1 MGALFNMATNNSGIA
16 FEHFDRSVRPQDD
29 LYRHVNGT
37 WLRDF
42 ELPADKAVHGVFH
55 ELRDLSEKQV
65 REIIEGDTGKIG
77 ALYKSFM
84 AADAIEAL
92 GISPI
97 AGYLAQVDGITNLA
111 EFIEVMAKLEAA
123 GLGGIFG
130 SGVVPD
136 AKDSATNIMHMVQ
149 GAISLPDEEYYREA
163 EHAEIRSA
171 FAEHVTAMFKLVGID
186 VEGQRILD
194 LETKIAAH
202 HWDSVKDRDATLTYN
217 KFSRSELETLMPGF
231 DWALYLSA
239 GEVPAK
245 AFESVIVMEPSFF
258 TGIAGLLQTEKLEDW
273 KLWLKWEII
282 SGTAPYLTEAIVNQ
296 NFKFYGTTLSG
307 TPQLRERWKRGVA
320 VTEGALGEEIGKEYV
335 ARHFPPAAKAAM
347 DEIIKYLIEAY
358 RISIT
363 NLDWMSPA
371 TKAKALEK
379 LGKFTPKVGY
389 PDKWRDYSALE
400 ISADDL
406 MGNMLRVAKF
416 ERDYELAKIGVP
428 VDKTEWHMTPQTV
441 NAYYSPRGNEV
452 VFPAA
457 ILQSPYFDL
466 AADAAT
472 NYAGIGATIGHEIGH
487 GFDDQCSKL
496 DGDGNLND
504 WWVDSDRVEFEKR
517 ANVLIEQ
524 FNALH
529 PVDAPEMSVN
539 GALTVGENIGD
550 LGGLAIAYNA
560 YKLSLKG
567 QEAPII
573 DDLTGDQ
580 RFFIAHAMGWREKMR
595 AETRRMRITVDPHS
609 PDEFR
614 CNQIISNLDTFYEAF
629 EVKEGDAMWLDRESR
644 VSIW

>member
-1 MGALFNMATNNSGIA
+1 MAINNSGIA

-37 WLRDF
+37 WLSTF

-65 REIIEGDTGKIG
+65 REIIEGDNGKIG

-97 AGYLAQVDGITNLA
+97 AGYLAQVDGISNLA
-111 EFIEVMAKLEAA
+111 EFTEVMAKLEAA

-136 AKDSATNIMHMVQ
+136 AKDSMTNIMHMVQ

-171 FAEHVTAMFKLVGID
+171 FAEHVTAMFKLIGID
-186 VEGQRILD
+186 ASGQRILD
-194 LETKIAAH
+194 LETKIASH
-202 HWDSVKDRDATLTYN
+202 HWDAVKDRDATLTYN
-217 KFSRSELETLMPGF
+217 KFSRAELETLMPGF
-231 DWALYLSA
+231 DWVLYLSA
-239 GEVPAK
+239 GEVDDK

-258 TGIAGLLQTEKLEDW
+258 TGLAKLLQSEPLEDW
-273 KLWLKWEII
+273 KLWLKWEIV

-347 DEIIKYLIEAY
+347 DEMIKYLVKAY

-363 NLDWMSPA
+363 NLDWMSPT

-400 ISADDL
+400 ITSDDL

-416 ERDYELAKIGVP
+416 DRDYELAKIGVP
-428 VDKTEWHMTPQTV
+428 VDRTEWHMTPQTV

-452 VFPAA
+452 VFPAG

-466 AADAAT
+466 SADAAV
-472 NYAGIGATIGHEIGH
+472 NYAGIGATIGHELGH
-487 GFDDQCSKL
+487 GFDDQGSKY

-504 WWVDSDRVEFEKR
+504 WWLDSDLAEFEKR
-517 ANVLIEQ
+517 TKVLITQ
-524 FNALH
+524 FDALH
-529 PVDAPEMSVN
+529 PIDAPEMSVN

-550 LGGLAIAYNA
+550 LGGLAIAYQA
-560 YKLSLKG
+560 YKLSLQG
-567 QEAPII
+567 QKAPII
-573 DDLTGDQ
+573 DGLTGDQ
-580 RFFIAHAMGWREKMR
+580 RYFIAHAMGWREKMR
-595 AETRRMRITVDPHS
+595 PETRRVRITVDPHS
-609 PDEFR
+609 PEEFR

-629 EVKEGDAMWLDRESR
+629 DVKKGDAMWLDSESR

>member
-1 MGALFNMATNNSGIA
+1 MATDKSGIA

-37 WLRDF
+37 WLKDF

-65 REIIEGDTGKIG
+65 LAIIEADKGKIG
-77 ALYKSFM
+77 NLYKSFM

-97 AGYLAQVDGITNLA
+97 TGYLAQVDGITNLS

-130 SGVVPD
+130 SGVVAD
-136 AKDSATNIMHMVQ
+136 AKDSTTNIMHMVQ

-171 FAEHVTAMFKLVGID
+171 FAEHVTAMFKLIGID
-186 VEGQRILD
+186 ADGQRILD

-202 HWDSVKDRDATLTYN
+202 HWDAVKDRDATLTYN
-217 KFSRSELETLMPGF
+217 KFSRAELETLMPGF
-231 DWALYLSA
+231 DWALYLAA

-245 AFESVIVMEPSFF
+245 AFETVIVMEPSFF
-258 TGIAGLLQTEKLEDW
+258 TGLAGLLQSEPLEDW
-273 KLWLKWEII
+273 KLWLKWEVV
-282 SGTAPYLTEAIVNQ
+282 SGAAPYLTQAIVNQ

-347 DEIIKYLIEAY
+347 AEIINYLTEAY
-358 RISIT
+358 RISIN
-363 NLDWMSPA
+363 NLDWMSA
-371 TKAKALEK
+371 ETKVKAIEKLEK
-379 LGKFTPKVGY
+379 FTAKVGY

-400 ISADDL
+400 IGPADL
-406 MGNMLRVAKF
+406 MGNILRVAKF
-416 ERDYELAKIGVP
+416 ERDFELAKIGVP
-428 VDKTEWHMTPQTV
+428 VDRTEWHMPPQTV
-441 NAYYSPRGNEV
+441 NAYYSPRSNEV
-452 VFPAA
+452 VFPAGF
-457 ILQSPYFDL
+457 LQWPYFDL
-466 AADAAT
+466 NADAAV
-472 NYAGIGATIGHEIGH
+472 NYAGIGATIGHELGH
-487 GFDDQCSKL
+487 GFDDQGSKY

-504 WWVDSDRVEFEKR
+504 WWLDSDRIEFEKR
-517 ANVLIEQ
+517 TKQLIDQ
-524 FNALH
+524 FDALH
-529 PVDAPEMSVN
+529 PSDTPEMTVN

-550 LGGLAIAYNA
+550 LGGLAIAYQA

-567 QEAPII
+567 EAAPII

-595 AETRRMRITVDPHS
+595 PETRRVRITVDPHS
-609 PDEFR
+609 PEEFR
-614 CNQIISNLDTFYEAF
+614 CNQIISNLDVFYEAF
-629 EVKEGDAMWLDRESR
+629 EVKKGDAMWLDRESR

>member
-1 MGALFNMATNNSGIA
+1 MASLNSGIA
-16 FEHFDRSVRPQDD
+16 FEHFDRQVRPQDD

-42 ELPADKAVHGVFH
+42 ELPGDKAVHGVFH

-65 REIIEGDTGKIG
+65 RAIIESNDGKIG

-84 AADAIEAL
+84 NADAIEAL

-97 AGYLAQVDGITNLA
+97 VGYLAQVDSVTNLT
-111 EFIEVMAKLEAA
+111 EFISVMADLEAA
-123 GLGGIFG
+123 GLGGIFA
-130 SGVVPD
+130 SGVLPD
-136 AKDSATNIMHMVQ
+136 AKDSNTNLMHMAQ

-171 FAEHVTAMFKLVGID
+171 FVDHVTAMFKLVGID
-186 VEGQRILD
+186 ASGQRILD
-194 LETKIAAH
+194 LETKIASH
-202 HWDSVKDRDATLTYN
+202 HWDSVKDRDAILTYN
-217 KFSRSELETLMPGF
+217 KYSRAELETLMPGF

-239 GEVPAK
+239 GDVPANI
-245 AFESVIVMEPSFF
+245 FETVIVMEPSFF
-258 TGIAGLLQTEKLEDW
+258 TGLAGLLQSEPLEDW

-282 SGTAPYLTEAIVNQ
+282 TGTAPYLNEAIVNQ

-347 DEIIKYLIEAY
+347 DELIKYLIEAY

-363 NLDWMSPA
+363 NLDWMSSA
-371 TKAKALEK
+371 TKVKALEK
-379 LGKFTPKVGY
+379 LAKFTPKVGY

-400 ISADDL
+400 ITADDL
-406 MGNMLRVAKF
+406 MGNILKVAKF
-416 ERDYELAKIGVP
+416 DRDFELAKIGKP
-428 VDKTEWHMTPQTV
+428 VDRTEWHMTPQTV
-441 NAYYSPRGNEV
+441 NAYYSPRANEV
-452 VFPAA
+452 VFPAG

-466 AADAAT
+466 AADAAL
-472 NYAGIGATIGHEIGH
+472 NYAGIGATIGHELGH
-487 GFDDQCSKL
+487 GFDDQGSKF

-504 WWVDSDRVEFEKR
+504 WWLDSDRTEFEKR
-517 ANVLIEQ
+517 AKLLIAQ
-524 FNALH
+524 FDALH
-529 PVDAPEMSVN
+529 PIDAPEMSVN

-550 LGGLAIAYNA
+550 LGGLAIAYQA
-560 YKLSLKG
+560 YKLSLQG
-567 QEAPII
+567 QDAPVI
-573 DDLTGDQ
+573 DGLTGEQ
-580 RFFIAHAMGWREKMR
+580 RFFIGHAMGWREKMR
-595 AETRRMRITVDPHS
+595 AETRRVRITVDPHS

>member
-1 MGALFNMATNNSGIA
+1 MATLNSGIA
-16 FEHFDRSVRPQDD
+16 FEHFDLSVRPQDD

-65 REIIEGDTGKIG
+65 RNIIEGDTGKIG

-84 AADAIEAL
+84 AADAIESL

-97 AGYLAQVDGITNLA
+97 SSYIAQVDGITNLA
-111 EFIEVMAKLEAA
+111 ECIEVMAKLEAA

-171 FAEHVTAMFKLVGID
+171 FAEHVTAMFKLIGIVAD
-186 VEGQRILD
+186 GQRILD

-217 KFSRSELETLMPGF
+217 KFSRAGLETLMPGF

-282 SGTAPYLTEAIVNQ
+282 SGAAPYLTEAIVNQ

-347 DEIIKYLIEAY
+347 DELIKYLIEAY

-371 TKAKALEK
+371 TKTKALEK

-400 ISADDL
+400 ITSNDL

-487 GFDDQCSKL
+487 GFDDQGSKF

-560 YKLSLKG
+560 YKLSLAG

-629 EVKEGDAMWLDRESR
+629 DVKKGDAMWLDSESR

>member
-1 MGALFNMATNNSGIA
+1 MATNNSGIA

-29 LYRHVNGT
+29 LYRHVNGA
-37 WLRDF
+37 WLNNF

-65 REIIEGDTGKIG
+65 LAIIEADSGKIG

-97 AGYLAQVDGITNLA
+97 AGYLAQVDGINNLA
-111 EFIEVMAKLEAA
+111 EFTEVMAKLEAA

-130 SGVVPD
+130 SGVVAD
-136 AKDSATNIMHMVQ
+136 AKDSTTNIMHMVQ

-171 FAEHVTAMFKLVGID
+171 FAEHVTAMFKLIGID
-186 VEGQRILD
+186 ADGQRILD
-194 LETKIAAH
+194 LETKIASH

-217 KFSRSELETLMPGF
+217 KFSRAELETLMPGF
-231 DWALYLSA
+231 DWALYLRA
-239 GEVPAK
+239 GEVPEI
-245 AFESVIVMEPSFF
+245 AFKSVIVMEPSFF
-258 TGIAGLLQTEKLEDW
+258 TGLAGLLQSEPLEDW
-273 KLWLKWEII
+273 KLWLKWEIV
-282 SGTAPYLTEAIVNQ
+282 SGAAPYLTAAIVNQ

-347 DEIIKYLIEAY
+347 AEIIDYLTEAY

-363 NLDWMSPA
+363 NLDWMSA
-371 TKAKALEK
+371 ETKVKAIEK
-379 LGKFTPKVGY
+379 LDKFTAKVGY

-400 ISADDL
+400 ISPDDL

-416 ERDYELAKIGVP
+416 ERDFELAKIGVP
-428 VDKTEWHMTPQTV
+428 VDRTEWHMPPQTV
-441 NAYYSPRGNEV
+441 NAYYSPRSNEV
-452 VFPAA
+452 VFPAGF
-457 ILQSPYFDL
+457 LQWPYFDL
-466 AADAAT
+466 NADAAV
-472 NYAGIGATIGHEIGH
+472 NYAGIGATIGHELGH
-487 GFDDQCSKL
+487 GFDDQGSKY

-504 WWVDSDRVEFEKR
+504 WWLDSDRVEFEKR
-517 ANVLIEQ
+517 TKQLIQQ
-524 FNALH
+524 FDALH
-529 PVDAPEMSVN
+529 PSDTPEMSVN
-539 GALTVGENIGD
+539 GAQTVGENIGD
-550 LGGLAIAYNA
+550 LGGLAIGYLA

-567 QEAPII
+567 EEAPII

-595 AETRRMRITVDPHS
+595 PETRRVRITVDPHS
-609 PDEFR
+609 PEEFR

-629 EVKEGDAMWLDRESR
+629 DVKKGDAMWLDRESR

>member
-1 MGALFNMATNNSGIA
+1 MATLNSGIA

-84 AADAIEAL
+84 AADAIESL

-97 AGYLAQVDGITNLA
+97 SSYLAQVDGITSLA

-136 AKDSATNIMHMVQ
+136 AKDSMSNIMHMVQ

-171 FAEHVTAMFKLVGID
+171 FAEHVTAMFKLIGID
-186 VEGQRILD
+186 ASGQRILD

-217 KFSRSELETLMPGF
+217 KFSRAELETLMPGF

-307 TPQLRERWKRGVA
+307 TPQQRERWKRGVA

-347 DEIIKYLIEAY
+347 DELIKYLIEAY

-371 TKAKALEK
+371 TKTKALEK

-400 ISADDL
+400 ITSDDL

-487 GFDDQCSKL
+487 GFDDQGSKF

-560 YKLSLKG
+560 YKLSLAG

-573 DDLTGDQ
+573 DGLTGDQ
-580 RFFIAHAMGWREKMR
+580 RFFISHAMGWREKMR

-629 EVKEGDAMWLDRESR
+629 DVKKGDAMWLDRESR

>member
-1 MGALFNMATNNSGIA
+1 MATLNSGIA

-65 REIIEGDTGKIG
+65 REIIEGDNGKIG

-84 AADAIEAL
+84 AADAIESL

-97 AGYLAQVDGITNLA
+97 SSYLAQVDGITSLA

-136 AKDSATNIMHMVQ
+136 AKDSMSNIMHMVQ

-171 FAEHVTAMFKLVGID
+171 FAEHVTAMFKLIGID
-186 VEGQRILD
+186 ADGQRILD

-217 KFSRSELETLMPGF
+217 KFSRAELETLMPGF
-231 DWALYLSA
+231 DWALYLKA
-239 GEVPAK
+239 GDVPEK

-282 SGTAPYLTEAIVNQ
+282 SGTAPYLTAAIVNQ

-347 DEIIKYLIEAY
+347 DELIKYLIEAY

-371 TKAKALEK
+371 TKTKALEK

-400 ISADDL
+400 ITSDDL

-487 GFDDQCSKL
+487 GFDDQGSKF

-560 YKLSLKG
+560 YKLSLAG

-573 DDLTGDQ
+573 DGLTGDQ
-580 RFFIAHAMGWREKMR
+580 RFFISHAMGWREKMR

-614 CNQIISNLDTFYEAF
+614 CNQIISNIDTFYEAF
-629 EVKEGDAMWLDRESR
+629 DVKKGDAMWLDRESR

>member
-1 MGALFNMATNNSGIA
+1 MATNNSGIA

-55 ELRDLSEKQV
+55 ELRDLAEKQV
-65 REIIEGDTGKIG
+65 LAIIEADNGKIG
-77 ALYKSFM
+77 NLYKSFM

-92 GISPI
+92 GITPI
-97 AGYLAQVDGITNLA
+97 AGYLAQVDGITNLS

-130 SGVVPD
+130 SGVVAD
-136 AKDSATNIMHMVQ
+136 AKDSTTNIMHVVQ

-171 FAEHVTAMFKLVGID
+171 FAEHVTAMFKLIGID
-186 VEGQRILD
+186 ANGQRILD
-194 LETKIAAH
+194 LETKIASH
-202 HWDSVKDRDATLTYN
+202 HWDAVKDRDATLTYN
-217 KFSRSELETLMPGF
+217 KFSRAELETLMPGF
-231 DWALYLSA
+231 DWALYLRA
-239 GEVPAK
+239 GEIPAK
-245 AFESVIVMEPSFF
+245 AFETVIVMEPSFF
-258 TGIAGLLQTEKLEDW
+258 TGLASLLQSEPLEDW
-273 KLWLKWEII
+273 KLWLKWEVV
-282 SGTAPYLTEAIVNQ
+282 SGAAPYLTQAIVNQ

-347 DEIIKYLIEAY
+347 AEIINYLTEAY

-363 NLDWMSPA
+363 NLDWMSA
-371 TKAKALEK
+371 ETKVKAIEK
-379 LGKFTPKVGY
+379 LDKFTAKVGY

-400 ISADDL
+400 ISPDDL

-416 ERDYELAKIGVP
+416 ERDFELAKIGVP
-428 VDKTEWHMTPQTV
+428 VDRTEWHMPPQTV
-441 NAYYSPRGNEV
+441 NAYYSPRSNEV
-452 VFPAA
+452 VFPAGF
-457 ILQSPYFDL
+457 LQWPYFDL
-466 AADAAT
+466 NADAAV
-472 NYAGIGATIGHEIGH
+472 NYAGIGATIGHELGH
-487 GFDDQCSKL
+487 GFDDQGSKY

-504 WWVDSDRVEFEKR
+504 WWLDSDRAEFEKR
-517 ANVLIEQ
+517 TKQLIDQ
-524 FNALH
+524 FDALH
-529 PVDAPEMSVN
+529 PSDTPEMTVN

-550 LGGLAIAYNA
+550 LGGLAIAYQA

-567 QEAPII
+567 EEAPII
-573 DDLTGDQ
+573 DGLTGDQ
-580 RFFIAHAMGWREKMR
+580 RFFISHAMGWREKMR
-595 AETRRMRITVDPHS
+595 PETRRVRITVDPHS
-609 PDEFR
+609 PEEFR
-614 CNQIISNLDTFYEAF
+614 CNQIISNLDVFYEAF
-629 EVKEGDAMWLDRESR
+629 EVKKGDAMWLDRESR

>member
-1 MGALFNMATNNSGIA
+1 MATNNSGIA

-29 LYRHVNGT
+29 LYRHVNGA
-37 WLRDF
+37 WLNNF

-65 REIIEGDTGKIG
+65 LAIIEADSGKIG

-97 AGYLAQVDGITNLA
+97 AGYLAQVDGINNLA
-111 EFIEVMAKLEAA
+111 EFTEVMAKLEAA

-130 SGVVPD
+130 SGVVAD
-136 AKDSATNIMHMVQ
+136 AKDSTTNIMHMVQ

-171 FAEHVTAMFKLVGID
+171 FAEHVTAMFKLIGID
-186 VEGQRILD
+186 ADGQRILD
-194 LETKIAAH
+194 LETKIASH

-217 KFSRSELETLMPGF
+217 KFSRAELETLMPGF
-231 DWALYLSA
+231 DWALYLRA
-239 GEVPAK
+239 GEVPEI
-245 AFESVIVMEPSFF
+245 AFKSVIVMEPSFF
-258 TGIAGLLQTEKLEDW
+258 TGLAGLLQSEPLEDW
-273 KLWLKWEII
+273 KLWLKWEIV
-282 SGTAPYLTEAIVNQ
+282 SGAAPYLTAAIVNQ

-347 DEIIKYLIEAY
+347 AEIIDYLTEAY

-363 NLDWMSPA
+363 NLDWMSA
-371 TKAKALEK
+371 ETKVKAIEK
-379 LGKFTPKVGY
+379 LDKFTAKVGY

-400 ISADDL
+400 ISPDDL

-416 ERDYELAKIGVP
+416 ERDFELAKIGVP
-428 VDKTEWHMTPQTV
+428 VDRTEWHMPPQTV
-441 NAYYSPRGNEV
+441 NAYYSPRSNEV
-452 VFPAA
+452 VFPAGF
-457 ILQSPYFDL
+457 LQWPYFDL
-466 AADAAT
+466 NADAAV
-472 NYAGIGATIGHEIGH
+472 NYAGIGATIGHELGH
-487 GFDDQCSKL
+487 GFDDQGSKY

-504 WWVDSDRVEFEKR
+504 WWLDSDRIEFEKR
-517 ANVLIEQ
+517 TKQLIDQ
-524 FNALH
+524 FDALH
-529 PVDAPEMSVN
+529 PSDTPEMSVN

-550 LGGLAIAYNA
+550 LGGLAIGYLA

-567 QEAPII
+567 EEAPII
-573 DDLTGDQ
+573 DGLTGDQ

-595 AETRRMRITVDPHS
+595 PETRRVRITVDPHS
-609 PDEFR
+609 PEEFR

-629 EVKEGDAMWLDRESR
+629 DVKKGDAMWLDRESR

>member
-1 MGALFNMATNNSGIA
+1 MATLNSGIA

-65 REIIEGDTGKIG
+65 REIIEGDNGKIG

-84 AADAIEAL
+84 AADAIESL

-97 AGYLAQVDGITNLA
+97 SSYLAQVDGITNLA

-130 SGVVPD
+130 SDVVPD

-171 FAEHVTAMFKLVGID
+171 FAEHVTAMFKLIGID
-186 VEGQRILD
+186 ASGQRILD

-202 HWDSVKDRDATLTYN
+202 HWDAVKDRDATLTYN
-217 KFSRSELETLMPGF
+217 KFSRVELEKLMPGF
-231 DWALYLSA
+231 DWALYLKA
-239 GEVPAK
+239 GEVQDK
-245 AFESVIVMEPSFF
+245 AFETVIVMEPSFF

-282 SGTAPYLTEAIVNQ
+282 SGSAPYLTAAIVNQ

-347 DEIIKYLIEAY
+347 DELIKYLIEAY

-371 TKAKALEK
+371 TKTKALEK

-400 ISADDL
+400 ITSDDL

-487 GFDDQCSKL
+487 GFDDQGSKF

-560 YKLSLKG
+560 YKLSLAG

-573 DDLTGDQ
+573 DGLTGDQ
-580 RFFIAHAMGWREKMR
+580 RFFISHAMGWREKMR

-614 CNQIISNLDTFYEAF
+614 CNQIISNIDTFYEAF
-629 EVKEGDAMWLDRESR
+629 DVKKGDAMWLDRESR

>member
-1 MGALFNMATNNSGIA
+1 MATNNSGIA

-65 REIIEGDTGKIG
+65 LAIIEADNGKIG
-77 ALYKSFM
+77 NLYKSFM

-92 GISPI
+92 GIAPI
-97 AGYLAQVDGITNLA
+97 AGYLTQVDGITNLS

-123 GLGGIFG
+123 GLGGMFG
-130 SGVVPD
+130 SGVVAD
-136 AKDSATNIMHMVQ
+136 AKDSTTNIMHMVQ

-171 FAEHVTAMFKLVGID
+171 FAEHVTAMFKLIGIAAN
-186 VEGQRILD
+186 GQRILD
-194 LETKIAAH
+194 LETKIASH
-202 HWDSVKDRDATLTYN
+202 HWDAVKDRDATLTYN
-217 KFSRSELETLMPGF
+217 KFSRTELETLMPGF
-231 DWALYLSA
+231 DWALYLRA

-245 AFESVIVMEPSFF
+245 AFETVIVMEPSFF
-258 TGIAGLLQTEKLEDW
+258 TGLAGLLQSEPLEDW
-273 KLWLKWEII
+273 KLWLKWEVV
-282 SGTAPYLTEAIVNQ
+282 SGAAPYLTQTIVNQ

-347 DEIIKYLIEAY
+347 AEIINYLTEAY

-363 NLDWMSPA
+363 NLDWMTA
-371 TKAKALEK
+371 ETKVKAIEK
-379 LGKFTPKVGY
+379 LDKFTAKVGY

-400 ISADDL
+400 ISPDDL

-428 VDKTEWHMTPQTV
+428 VDRTEWHMPPQTV
-441 NAYYSPRGNEV
+441 NAYYSPRSNEV
-452 VFPAA
+452 VFPAGF
-457 ILQSPYFDL
+457 LQWPYFDL
-466 AADAAT
+466 NADAAV
-472 NYAGIGATIGHEIGH
+472 NYAGIGATIGHELGH
-487 GFDDQCSKL
+487 GFDDQGSKF

-504 WWVDSDRVEFEKR
+504 WWLDSDRAEFEKR
-517 ANVLIEQ
+517 TKQLIDQ
-524 FNALH
+524 FDALH
-529 PVDAPEMSVN
+529 PSDTPEMTVN

-550 LGGLAIAYNA
+550 LGGLAIAYQA
-560 YKLSLKG
+560 YKLSLQGK
-567 QEAPII
+567 EAPII
-573 DDLTGDQ
+573 DGLTGDQ

-595 AETRRMRITVDPHS
+595 PETRRVRITVDPHS
-609 PDEFR
+609 PEEFR
-614 CNQIISNLDTFYEAF
+614 CNQIISNLDLFYEAF
-629 EVKEGDAMWLDRESR
+629 EVKKGDAMWLDRESR

>member
-1 MGALFNMATNNSGIA
+1 MATLNSGIA

-65 REIIEGDTGKIG
+65 REIIEGDNGKIG

-84 AADAIEAL
+84 AADAIESL

-97 AGYLAQVDGITNLA
+97 SSYLAQVDGITNLA

-171 FAEHVTAMFKLVGID
+171 FAEHVTAMFKLIGID
-186 VEGQRILD
+186 ASGQRILD

-217 KFSRSELETLMPGF
+217 KFSRAELETLMPGF

-347 DEIIKYLIEAY
+347 DELIKYLIEAY

-371 TKAKALEK
+371 TKTKALEK

-400 ISADDL
+400 ITSDDL

-487 GFDDQCSKL
+487 GFDDQGSKF

-550 LGGLAIAYNA
+550 LGGLAIAYIA
-560 YKLSLKG
+560 YKLSLAG

-573 DDLTGDQ
+573 DGLTGDQ
-580 RFFIAHAMGWREKMR
+580 RFFISHAMGWREKMR

-629 EVKEGDAMWLDRESR
+629 DVKKGDAMWLDRESR

>member
-1 MGALFNMATNNSGIA
+1 MATNNSGIA

-37 WLRDF
+37 WLSTF

-65 REIIEGDTGKIG
+65 REIIEGDNGKIG
-77 ALYKSFM
+77 DLYKSFM

-97 AGYLAQVDGITNLA
+97 TGYLAQVDGITNLA

-136 AKDSATNIMHMVQ
+136 AKDSMTNIMHMVQ

-163 EHAEIRSA
+163 EHGEIRTA
-171 FAEHVTAMFKLVGID
+171 FAEHVTAMFKLIGIAAS
-186 VEGQRILD
+186 GQRILD
-194 LETKIAAH
+194 LETKIASH
-202 HWDSVKDRDATLTYN
+202 HWDAVKDRDATLTYN
-217 KFSRSELETLMPGF
+217 KFSRVELEKLMPGF
-231 DWALYLSA
+231 DWALYLKA
-239 GEVPAK
+239 GEVQDK
-245 AFESVIVMEPSFF
+245 AFETVIVMEPSFF
-258 TGIAGLLQTEKLEDW
+258 TGLAGLLQSEPIEDW
-273 KLWLKWEII
+273 KLWLKWEIV

-347 DEIIKYLIEAY
+347 AEIINNLVEAY

-363 NLDWMSPA
+363 NLDWMSPT

-379 LGKFTPKVGY
+379 LGKFIPKVGY
-389 PDKWRDYSALE
+389 PDKWRDFSALE
-400 ISADDL
+400 ITSDDL

-416 ERDYELAKIGVP
+416 DRDYELAKIGVP
-428 VDKTEWHMTPQTV
+428 VDRTEWHMTPQTV

-452 VFPAA
+452 VFPAG
-457 ILQSPYFDL
+457 ILQWPYFDL
-466 AADAAT
+466 TADAAI
-472 NYAGIGATIGHEIGH
+472 NYAGIGATIGHELGH
-487 GFDDQCSKL
+487 GFDDQGSKY

-504 WWVDSDRVEFEKR
+504 WWLDSDLAEFEKR
-517 ANVLIEQ
+517 TKILITQ
-524 FNALH
+524 FDALH
-529 PVDAPEMSVN
+529 PIDAPEMSVN

-550 LGGLAIAYNA
+550 LGGLAIAYQA
-560 YKLSLKG
+560 YKLSLQG
-567 QEAPII
+567 ADAPII

-595 AETRRMRITVDPHS
+595 TETRRMRITVDPHS

-629 EVKEGDAMWLDRESR
+629 EVKKGDAMWLDRESR

>member
-1 MGALFNMATNNSGIA
+1 MATNNSGIA

-65 REIIEGDTGKIG
+65 LAIIEADNGKIG
-77 ALYKSFM
+77 NLYKSFM

-92 GISPI
+92 GIAPI
-97 AGYLAQVDGITNLA
+97 AGYLTQVDGITNLS

-130 SGVVPD
+130 SGVVAD
-136 AKDSATNIMHMVQ
+136 AKDSTTNIMHMVQ

-171 FAEHVTAMFKLVGID
+171 FAEHATAMFKLIGIAAN
-186 VEGQRILD
+186 GQRILD
-194 LETKIAAH
+194 LETKIASH
-202 HWDSVKDRDATLTYN
+202 HWDAVKDRDATLTYN
-217 KFSRSELETLMPGF
+217 KFSRAELETLMPGF
-231 DWALYLSA
+231 DWALYLRA
-239 GEVPAK
+239 GDVPAK
-245 AFESVIVMEPSFF
+245 AFETVIVMEPSFF
-258 TGIAGLLQTEKLEDW
+258 TGLAGLLQSEPLEDW
-273 KLWLKWEII
+273 KLWLKWEVV
-282 SGTAPYLTEAIVNQ
+282 SGAAPYLTQAIVNQ

-347 DEIIKYLIEAY
+347 AEIINYLTEAY

-363 NLDWMSPA
+363 NLDWMTA
-371 TKAKALEK
+371 ETKVKAIEK
-379 LGKFTPKVGY
+379 LDKFTAKVGY

-400 ISADDL
+400 ISPDDL

-428 VDKTEWHMTPQTV
+428 VDRTEWHMPPQTV
-441 NAYYSPRGNEV
+441 NAYYSPRSNEV
-452 VFPAA
+452 VFPAGF
-457 ILQSPYFDL
+457 LQWPYFDL
-466 AADAAT
+466 NADAAV
-472 NYAGIGATIGHEIGH
+472 NYAGIGATIGHELGH
-487 GFDDQCSKL
+487 GFDDQGSKY

-504 WWVDSDRVEFEKR
+504 WWLDSDRVEFEKR
-517 ANVLIEQ
+517 TKQLIDQ
-524 FNALH
+524 FDALH
-529 PVDAPEMSVN
+529 PSDTPEMTVN

-550 LGGLAIAYNA
+550 LGGLAIAYQA
-560 YKLSLKG
+560 YKLSLQGK
-567 QEAPII
+567 EAPII
-573 DDLTGDQ
+573 DGLTGDQ

-595 AETRRMRITVDPHS
+595 PETRRVRITVDPHS
-609 PDEFR
+609 PEEFR
-614 CNQIISNLDTFYEAF
+614 CNQIISNLDLFYEAF
-629 EVKEGDAMWLDRESR
+629 EVKKGDAMWLDRESR

>member
-1 MGALFNMATNNSGIA
+1 MATLNSGIA

-84 AADAIEAL
+84 AADAIESL

-97 AGYLAQVDGITNLA
+97 SSYLAQVDGITSLA

-136 AKDSATNIMHMVQ
+136 AKDSMSNIMHMVQ

-171 FAEHVTAMFKLVGID
+171 FAEHVTAMFKLIGID
-186 VEGQRILD
+186 ADGQRILD

-217 KFSRSELETLMPGF
+217 KFSRAELETLMPGF
-231 DWALYLSA
+231 DWALYLKA
-239 GEVPAK
+239 GDVPEK

-282 SGTAPYLTEAIVNQ
+282 SGTAPYLTAAIVNQ

-347 DEIIKYLIEAY
+347 DELIKYLIEAY

-371 TKAKALEK
+371 TKTKALEK

-400 ISADDL
+400 ITSDDL

-487 GFDDQCSKL
+487 GFDDQGSKF

-560 YKLSLKG
+560 YKLSLAG

-573 DDLTGDQ
+573 DGLTGDQ
-580 RFFIAHAMGWREKMR
+580 RFFISHAMGWREKMR

-614 CNQIISNLDTFYEAF
+614 CNQIISNIDTFYEAF
-629 EVKEGDAMWLDRESR
+629 DVKKGDAMWLDRESR

>member
-1 MGALFNMATNNSGIA
+1 MATNNSGIA

-55 ELRDLSEKQV
+55 ELRDLAEKQV
-65 REIIEGDTGKIG
+65 LAIIEADNGKIG
-77 ALYKSFM
+77 NLYKSFM

-92 GISPI
+92 GITPI
-97 AGYLAQVDGITNLA
+97 AGYLAQVDGITNLS

-130 SGVVPD
+130 SGVVAD
-136 AKDSATNIMHMVQ
+136 AKDSTTNIMHMVQ

-171 FAEHVTAMFKLVGID
+171 FAEHVTAMFKLIGID
-186 VEGQRILD
+186 ANGQRILD
-194 LETKIAAH
+194 LETKIASH
-202 HWDSVKDRDATLTYN
+202 HWDAVKDRDATLTYN
-217 KFSRSELETLMPGF
+217 KFSRAELETLMPGF
-231 DWALYLSA
+231 DWALYLRA

-245 AFESVIVMEPSFF
+245 AFETVIVMEPSFF
-258 TGIAGLLQTEKLEDW
+258 TGLAGLLQSEPLEDW
-273 KLWLKWEII
+273 KLWLKWEVV
-282 SGTAPYLTEAIVNQ
+282 SGAAPYLTQAIVNQ

-335 ARHFPPAAKAAM
+335 ARHFPPAAKSAM
-347 DEIIKYLIEAY
+347 AEIINYLTEAY

-363 NLDWMSPA
+363 NLDWMSA
-371 TKAKALEK
+371 ETKVKAIEK
-379 LGKFTPKVGY
+379 LDKFTAKVGY

-400 ISADDL
+400 INPDDL

-416 ERDYELAKIGVP
+416 ERDFELAKIGVP
-428 VDKTEWHMTPQTV
+428 VDRTEWHMPPQTV
-441 NAYYSPRGNEV
+441 NAYYSPRSNEV
-452 VFPAA
+452 VFPAGF
-457 ILQSPYFDL
+457 LQWPYFDL
-466 AADAAT
+466 NADAAV
-472 NYAGIGATIGHEIGH
+472 NYAGIGATIGHELGH
-487 GFDDQCSKL
+487 GFDDQGSKY

-504 WWVDSDRVEFEKR
+504 WWLDSDRTEFEKR
-517 ANVLIEQ
+517 TKQLIDQ
-524 FNALH
+524 FDALH
-529 PVDAPEMSVN
+529 PSDTPEMTVN

-550 LGGLAIAYNA
+550 LGGLAIGYQA
-560 YKLSLKG
+560 YKLSLRG
-567 QEAPII
+567 EEAPII
-573 DDLTGDQ
+573 DGLTGDQ

-595 AETRRMRITVDPHS
+595 PETRRVRITVDPHS
-609 PDEFR
+609 PEEFR
-614 CNQIISNLDTFYEAF
+614 CNQIISNLDVFYEAF
-629 EVKEGDAMWLDRESR
+629 EVKKGDAMWLDRESR

>member
-1 MGALFNMATNNSGIA
+1 MATLNSGIA

-65 REIIEGDTGKIG
+65 REIIEGDNGKIG

-84 AADAIEAL
+84 AADAIESL

-97 AGYLAQVDGITNLA
+97 SSYLAQVDGITNLA

-171 FAEHVTAMFKLVGID
+171 FAEHVTAMFKLIGID
-186 VEGQRILD
+186 ASGQRILD

-217 KFSRSELETLMPGF
+217 KFSRAELETLMPGF
-231 DWALYLSA
+231 DWALYLKA
-239 GEVPAK
+239 GDVPEK

-347 DEIIKYLIEAY
+347 DELIKYLIEAY

-371 TKAKALEK
+371 TKTKALEK

-400 ISADDL
+400 ITSDDL

-487 GFDDQCSKL
+487 GFDDQGSKF

-550 LGGLAIAYNA
+550 LGGLAIAYIA
-560 YKLSLKG
+560 YKLSLAG

-573 DDLTGDQ
+573 DGLTGDQ
-580 RFFIAHAMGWREKMR
+580 RFFISHAMGWREKMR

-614 CNQIISNLDTFYEAF
+614 CNQIISNIDTFYEAF
-629 EVKEGDAMWLDRESR
+629 DVKKGDAMWLDRESR

>member
-1 MGALFNMATNNSGIA
+1 MATLNSGIA

-77 ALYKSFM
+77 ALYRSFM
-84 AADAIEAL
+84 AADAIESL

-97 AGYLAQVDGITNLA
+97 SSYLAQVDGITNLA

-171 FAEHVTAMFKLVGID
+171 FAEHVTAMFKLIGID
-186 VEGQRILD
+186 ASGQRILD

-217 KFSRSELETLMPGF
+217 KFSRAELETLMPGF

-347 DEIIKYLIEAY
+347 DELIKYLIEAY

-371 TKAKALEK
+371 TKTKALEK

-400 ISADDL
+400 ITSDDL

-487 GFDDQCSKL
+487 GFDDQGSKF

-560 YKLSLKG
+560 YKLSLAG

-573 DDLTGDQ
+573 DGLTGDQ
-580 RFFIAHAMGWREKMR
+580 RFFISHAMGWREKMR

-614 CNQIISNLDTFYEAF
+614 CNQIISNIDTFYEAF
-629 EVKEGDAMWLDRESR
+629 DVKKGDAMWLDRESR

>member
-1 MGALFNMATNNSGIA
+1 MATINSGIA

-84 AADAIEAL
+84 AADAIESL

-97 AGYLAQVDGITNLA
+97 SSYLAQVDGITSLA
-111 EFIEVMAKLEAA
+111 EFIEVMATLEAA

-136 AKDSATNIMHMVQ
+136 AKDSMSNIMHMVQ

-171 FAEHVTAMFKLVGID
+171 FAEHVTAMFKLIGID
-186 VEGQRILD
+186 ADGQRILD

-217 KFSRSELETLMPGF
+217 KFSRAELETLMPGF
-231 DWALYLSA
+231 DWALYLRA
-239 GEVPAK
+239 GEVPEK

-282 SGTAPYLTEAIVNQ
+282 SGAAPYLTEAIVNQ

-347 DEIIKYLIEAY
+347 DELIKYLIEAY

-371 TKAKALEK
+371 TKTKALEK

-389 PDKWRDYSALE
+389 PDKWRDYSELK
-400 ISADDL
+400 ITPDDL

-487 GFDDQCSKL
+487 GFDDQGSKF

-560 YKLSLKG
+560 YKLSLAG

-573 DDLTGDQ
+573 DGLTGDQ
-580 RFFIAHAMGWREKMR
+580 RFFISHAMGWREKMR

-614 CNQIISNLDTFYEAF
+614 CNQIISNIDTFYEAF
-629 EVKEGDAMWLDRESR
+629 DVKKGDAMWLDRESR

>member
-1 MGALFNMATNNSGIA
+1 MATINSGIA

-84 AADAIEAL
+84 AADAIESL

-97 AGYLAQVDGITNLA
+97 SSYLAQVDGITSLA

-136 AKDSATNIMHMVQ
+136 AKDSMSNIMHMVQ

-171 FAEHVTAMFKLVGID
+171 FAEHVTAMFKLIGID
-186 VEGQRILD
+186 ADGQRILD

-217 KFSRSELETLMPGF
+217 KFSRAELETLMPGF
-231 DWALYLSA
+231 DWALYLKA
-239 GEVPAK
+239 GDVPEK

-282 SGTAPYLTEAIVNQ
+282 SGTAPYLTAAIVNQ

-347 DEIIKYLIEAY
+347 DELIKYLIEAY

-371 TKAKALEK
+371 TKTKALEK

-389 PDKWRDYSALE
+389 PDKWRDYSKLK
-400 ISADDL
+400 ITPDDL

-487 GFDDQCSKL
+487 GFDDQGSKF

-560 YKLSLKG
+560 YKLSLAG

-573 DDLTGDQ
+573 DGLTGDQ
-580 RFFIAHAMGWREKMR
+580 RFFISHAMGWREKMR

-614 CNQIISNLDTFYEAF
+614 CNQIISNIDTFYEAF
-629 EVKEGDAMWLDRESR
+629 DVKKGDAMWLDRESR

>member
-1 MGALFNMATNNSGIA
+1 MATLNSGIA
-16 FEHFDRSVRPQDD
+16 FDHFDRQVRLQDD

-65 REIIEGDTGKIG
+65 REIIEADKGKIG
-77 ALYKSFM
+77 DLYKSFM
-84 AADAIEAL
+84 AAEVIEAL

-97 AGYLAQVDGITNLA
+97 AGYLAQVDAIENLA
-111 EFIEVMAKLEAA
+111 DFISVMAKLEAV

-130 SGVVPD
+130 SGVVAD
-136 AKDSATNIMHMVQ
+136 AKDSTSNIMHMVQ
-149 GAISLPDEEYYREA
+149 AAISLPDEEYYREA
-163 EHAEIRSA
+163 EHAEIRAA
-171 FAEHVTAMFKLVGID
+171 FVDHVTAMFKLIGLD
-186 VEGQRILD
+186 ENGQRILD

-202 HWDSVKDRDATLTYN
+202 HWDAVKDRDATLTYN
-217 KFSRSELETLMPGF
+217 KFSRAELETLMPGF

-239 GEVPAK
+239 GETPEK
-245 AFESVIVMEPSFF
+245 AFETVIVMEPSFF
-258 TGIAGLLQTEKLEDW
+258 TGIAGLLQSEPLADW
-273 KLWLKWEII
+273 KLWLKWSII

-320 VTEGALGEEIGKEYV
+320 ITEGALGEEIGKEYV

-347 DEIIKYLIEAY
+347 DEMIKYLIEAY

-363 NLDWMSPA
+363 NLDWMSPE
-371 TKAKALEK
+371 TKVKALEK
-379 LGKFTPKVGY
+379 LAKFTPKVGY

-400 ISADDL
+400 ISATDL
-406 MGNMLRVAKF
+406 MGNILQITKF
-416 ERDYELAKIGVP
+416 DRDFELSKIGKP
-428 VDKTEWHMTPQTV
+428 VDRSEWHMTPQTV

-466 AADAAT
+466 DTDDAT

-487 GFDDQCSKL
+487 GFDDQGSKY

-504 WWVDSDRVEFEKR
+504 WWLDSDRAEFEKR
-517 ANVLIEQ
+517 TKVLITQ
-524 FNALH
+524 FDALH
-529 PVDAPEMSVN
+529 PSDAPEMTVN

-550 LGGLAIAYNA
+550 LGGLAIAYQA
-560 YKLSLKG
+560 YKLSLQGK
-567 QEAPII
+567 EAPII
-573 DDLTGDQ
+573 DGLTGDQ

-595 AETRRMRITVDPHS
+595 AETRRVRITIDPHS

-614 CNQIISNLDTFYEAF
+614 CNQIISNIDTFYDAF
-629 EVKEGDAMWLDRESR
+629 EVKEGDGMWLDRESR

>member
-1 MGALFNMATNNSGIA
+1 MATNNSGIA

-29 LYRHVNGT
+29 LYRHVNGA
-37 WLRDF
+37 WLNNF

-65 REIIEGDTGKIG
+65 REIIEGDNGKIG

-97 AGYLAQVDGITNLA
+97 AGYLAEVDGITNLA

-130 SGVVPD
+130 SGVVPN
-136 AKDSATNIMHMVQ
+136 AKDSETNIMHLVQ

-171 FAEHVTAMFKLVGID
+171 FAEHVTAMFKLIGIEAD
-186 VEGQRILD
+186 GQRILD
-194 LETKIAAH
+194 LETKVASH
-202 HWDSVKDRDATLTYN
+202 HWDAVKDRDATLTYN
-217 KFSRSELETLMPGF
+217 KFSRAELETLMPGF
-231 DWALYLSA
+231 DWALYLRA
-239 GEVPAK
+239 GEVSEI
-245 AFESVIVMEPSFF
+245 AFENVIVMEPSFF
-258 TGIAGLLQTEKLEDW
+258 TGLAGLLQSEPLEDW
-273 KLWLKWEII
+273 KLWLKWEVI
-282 SGTAPYLTEAIVNQ
+282 GGAAPYLTEAIVNQ

-320 VTEGALGEEIGKEYV
+320 VTERALGEEIGKEYV

-347 DEIIKYLIEAY
+347 DELINYLVEAY

-400 ISADDL
+400 ITSDDL

-416 ERDYELAKIGVP
+416 DRDFELAKIGVP
-428 VDKTEWHMTPQTV
+428 VDRTEWHMTPQTV

-452 VFPAA
+452 VFPAG

-466 AADAAT
+466 AADAAI
-472 NYAGIGATIGHEIGH
+472 NYAGIGATIGHELGH
-487 GFDDQCSKL
+487 GFDDQGSKY

-504 WWVDSDRVEFEKR
+504 WWLDSDRAEFEKR
-517 ANVLIEQ
+517 TKVLIGQ
-524 FNALH
+524 FDALH
-529 PVDAPEMSVN
+529 PIDAPEMTVN

-550 LGGLAIAYNA
+550 LGGLAIAYQA

-573 DDLTGDQ
+573 DGLTGDQ

-595 AETRRMRITVDPHS
+595 PETRRVRITVDPHS

-629 EVKEGDAMWLDRESR
+629 DVKKGDAMWLDRESR

>member
-1 MGALFNMATNNSGIA
+1 MATTNSGIA
-16 FEHFDRSVRPQDD
+16 FEHFNRSVRIQDD

-65 REIIEGDTGKIG
+65 LAIIEADNGKIG

-111 EFIEVMAKLEAA
+111 EFTEVMAKLEAA

-130 SGVVPD
+130 SGVVAD
-136 AKDSATNIMHMVQ
+136 AKDSTTNIMHMVQ

-171 FAEHVTAMFKLVGID
+171 FAEHVTAMFKLIGID
-186 VEGQRILD
+186 ADGQRILD

-217 KFSRSELETLMPGF
+217 KFSRAGLETLMPGF
-231 DWALYLSA
+231 DWALYLKA
-239 GEVPAK
+239 GEVPDK

-258 TGIAGLLQTEKLEDW
+258 TGLAGLLQSEPLEDW
-273 KLWLKWEII
+273 KLWLKWEVI
-282 SGTAPYLTEAIVNQ
+282 SGAAPYLTQAIVNQ

-347 DEIIKYLIEAY
+347 AEIINYLTQAY

-363 NLDWMSPA
+363 NLDWMSA
-371 TKAKALEK
+371 ETKVKAIEK
-379 LGKFTPKVGY
+379 LNKFTAKVGY

-400 ISADDL
+400 ISPDDL
-406 MGNMLRVAKF
+406 MGNILRVAKF
-416 ERDYELAKIGVP
+416 ERDFELAKIGVP
-428 VDKTEWHMTPQTV
+428 VDRTEWHMPPQTV
-441 NAYYSPRGNEV
+441 NAYYSPRSNEV
-452 VFPAA
+452 VFPAGF
-457 ILQSPYFDL
+457 LQWPYFDL
-466 AADAAT
+466 NADAAV
-472 NYAGIGATIGHEIGH
+472 NYAGIGATIGHELGH
-487 GFDDQCSKL
+487 GFDDQGSKY

-504 WWVDSDRVEFEKR
+504 WWLDSDRAEFEKR
-517 ANVLIEQ
+517 TKQLIDQ
-524 FNALH
+524 FDALH
-529 PVDAPEMSVN
+529 PSDTPEMTVN

-550 LGGLAIAYNA
+550 LGGLAIAYQA
-560 YKLSLKG
+560 YKLSLQG
-567 QEAPII
+567 AEAPII

-595 AETRRMRITVDPHS
+595 PETRRVRITVDPHS
-609 PDEFR
+609 PEEFR
-614 CNQIISNLDTFYEAF
+614 CNQIISNLDTFYAAF
-629 EVKEGDAMWLDRESR
+629 EVKEGDGMWLDQQSR

>member
-1 MGALFNMATNNSGIA
+1 MATNNSGIA

-55 ELRDLSEKQV
+55 ELRDLAEKQV
-65 REIIEGDTGKIG
+65 LAIIEADNGKIG
-77 ALYKSFM
+77 NLYKSFM

-92 GISPI
+92 GITPI

-130 SGVVPD
+130 SGVVAD
-136 AKDSATNIMHMVQ
+136 AKDSTTNIMHVVQ

-171 FAEHVTAMFKLVGID
+171 FAEHVTAMFKLIGID
-186 VEGQRILD
+186 ANGQRILD
-194 LETKIAAH
+194 LETKIASH
-202 HWDSVKDRDATLTYN
+202 HWDAVKDRDATLTYN
-217 KFSRSELETLMPGF
+217 KFSRAELETLMPGF
-231 DWALYLSA
+231 DWALYLRA
-239 GEVPAK
+239 GEIPAK
-245 AFESVIVMEPSFF
+245 AFETVIVMEPSFF
-258 TGIAGLLQTEKLEDW
+258 TGLASLLQSEPLEDW
-273 KLWLKWEII
+273 KLWLKWEVV
-282 SGTAPYLTEAIVNQ
+282 SGAAPYLTQAIVNQ

-347 DEIIKYLIEAY
+347 AEIINYLTEAY

-363 NLDWMSPA
+363 NLDWMSA
-371 TKAKALEK
+371 ETKVKAIEK
-379 LGKFTPKVGY
+379 LDKFTAKVGY

-400 ISADDL
+400 ISPDDL

-416 ERDYELAKIGVP
+416 ERDFELSKIGVP
-428 VDKTEWHMTPQTV
+428 VDRTEWHMPPQTV
-441 NAYYSPRGNEV
+441 NAYYSPRSNEV
-452 VFPAA
+452 VFPAGF
-457 ILQSPYFDL
+457 LQWPYFDL
-466 AADAAT
+466 NADAAV
-472 NYAGIGATIGHEIGH
+472 NYAGIGATIGHELGH
-487 GFDDQCSKL
+487 GFDDQGSKY

-504 WWVDSDRVEFEKR
+504 WWLDSDRAEFEKR
-517 ANVLIEQ
+517 TKQLIDQ
-524 FNALH
+524 FDALH
-529 PVDAPEMSVN
+529 PSDTPEMTVN

-550 LGGLAIAYNA
+550 LGGLAIAYQA

-567 QEAPII
+567 EEAPII
-573 DDLTGDQ
+573 DGLTGDQ
-580 RFFIAHAMGWREKMR
+580 RFFISHAMGWREKMR
-595 AETRRMRITVDPHS
+595 PETRRVRITVDPHS
-609 PDEFR
+609 PEEFR
-614 CNQIISNLDTFYEAF
+614 CNQIISNLDVFYEAF
-629 EVKEGDAMWLDRESR
+629 EVKKGDAMWLDRESR

>member
-1 MGALFNMATNNSGIA
+1 MATNNSGIA

-29 LYRHVNGT
+29 LYRHVNGA
-37 WLRDF
+37 WLNNF

-65 REIIEGDTGKIG
+65 REIIEGDNGKIG

-97 AGYLAQVDGITNLA
+97 AGYLAEVDGITNLA

-136 AKDSATNIMHMVQ
+136 AKDSETNIMHLVQ

-171 FAEHVTAMFKLVGID
+171 FAEHVTAMFKLIGIEAD
-186 VEGQRILD
+186 GQRILD
-194 LETKIAAH
+194 LETKVASH
-202 HWDSVKDRDATLTYN
+202 HWDAVKDRDATLTYN
-217 KFSRSELETLMPGF
+217 KFSRAELETLMPGF
-231 DWALYLSA
+231 DWALYLRA
-239 GEVPAK
+239 GEVSEI
-245 AFESVIVMEPSFF
+245 AFENVIVMEPSFF
-258 TGIAGLLQTEKLEDW
+258 TGLAGLLQSEPLEDW
-273 KLWLKWEII
+273 KLWLKWEVI
-282 SGTAPYLTEAIVNQ
+282 GGAAPYLTEAIVNQ

-320 VTEGALGEEIGKEYV
+320 VTERALGEEIGKEYV

-347 DEIIKYLIEAY
+347 DELINYLVEAY

-400 ISADDL
+400 ITSDDL

-416 ERDYELAKIGVP
+416 DRDFELAKIGVP
-428 VDKTEWHMTPQTV
+428 VDRTEWHMTPQTV

-452 VFPAA
+452 VFPAG

-466 AADAAT
+466 AADAAI
-472 NYAGIGATIGHEIGH
+472 NYAGIGATIGHELGH
-487 GFDDQCSKL
+487 GFDDQGSKY

-504 WWVDSDRVEFEKR
+504 WWLDSDRAEFEKR
-517 ANVLIEQ
+517 TKVLIGQ
-524 FNALH
+524 FDALH
-529 PVDAPEMSVN
+529 PIDAPEMTVN

-550 LGGLAIAYNA
+550 LGGLAIAYQA

-573 DDLTGDQ
+573 DGLTGDQ

-595 AETRRMRITVDPHS
+595 PETRRVRITVDPHS

-629 EVKEGDAMWLDRESR
+629 DVKKGDAMWLDRESR

>member
-1 MGALFNMATNNSGIA
+1 MATNNSGIA

-65 REIIEGDTGKIG
+65 LAIIEADNGKIG
-77 ALYKSFM
+77 NLYKSFM

-92 GISPI
+92 GIAPI
-97 AGYLAQVDGITNLA
+97 TGYLAQVDGITNLA

-130 SGVVPD
+130 SGVVAD
-136 AKDSATNIMHMVQ
+136 AKDSTTNIMHMVQ

-171 FAEHVTAMFKLVGID
+171 FAEHVTAMFKLIGID
-186 VEGQRILD
+186 ANGQRILD
-194 LETKIAAH
+194 LETKIASH
-202 HWDSVKDRDATLTYN
+202 HWDAVKDRDATLTYN
-217 KFSRSELETLMPGF
+217 NFSRAELETLMPGF
-231 DWALYLSA
+231 DWALYLRA

-245 AFESVIVMEPSFF
+245 AFETVIVMEPSFF
-258 TGIAGLLQTEKLEDW
+258 TGLAGLLQSESLEDW
-273 KLWLKWEII
+273 KLWLKWEVV
-282 SGTAPYLTEAIVNQ
+282 SGAAPYLTQAIVNQ

-347 DEIIKYLIEAY
+347 AEIINYLTEAY

-363 NLDWMSPA
+363 NLDWMSA
-371 TKAKALEK
+371 ETKVKAIEK
-379 LGKFTPKVGY
+379 LDKFTAKVGY

-400 ISADDL
+400 ISPDDL
-406 MGNMLRVAKF
+406 MGNILRVAKF

-428 VDKTEWHMTPQTV
+428 VDRTEWHMPPQTV
-441 NAYYSPRGNEV
+441 NAYYSPRSNEV
-452 VFPAA
+452 VFPAGF
-457 ILQSPYFDL
+457 LQWPYFDL
-466 AADAAT
+466 NADAAV
-472 NYAGIGATIGHEIGH
+472 NYAGIGATIGHELGH
-487 GFDDQCSKL
+487 GFDDQGSKY

-504 WWVDSDRVEFEKR
+504 WWLDSDRVEFEKR
-517 ANVLIEQ
+517 TKQLIDQ
-524 FNALH
+524 FDALH
-529 PVDAPEMSVN
+529 PSDTPEMTVN

-550 LGGLAIAYNA
+550 LGGLAIAYQA
-560 YKLSLKG
+560 YKLSLQGK
-567 QEAPII
+567 EAPII
-573 DDLTGDQ
+573 DGLTGDQ

-595 AETRRMRITVDPHS
+595 PETRRVRITVDPHS
-609 PDEFR
+609 PEEFR
-614 CNQIISNLDTFYEAF
+614 CNQIISNLDLFYEAF
-629 EVKEGDAMWLDRESR
+629 EVKEGDGMWLDRESR

>member
-1 MGALFNMATNNSGIA
+1 MATLNSGIA

-84 AADAIEAL
+84 AADAIESL

-97 AGYLAQVDGITNLA
+97 SSYLAQVDGITSLA

-136 AKDSATNIMHMVQ
+136 AKDSMSNIMHMVQ

-171 FAEHVTAMFKLVGID
+171 FAEHVTAMFKLIGID
-186 VEGQRILD
+186 ADGQRILD

-217 KFSRSELETLMPGF
+217 KFSRAELETLMPGF
-231 DWALYLSA
+231 DWALYLKA
-239 GEVPAK
+239 GDVPEK

-282 SGTAPYLTEAIVNQ
+282 SGTAPYLTAAIVNQ

-347 DEIIKYLIEAY
+347 DELIKYLIEAY

-371 TKAKALEK
+371 TKTKALEK

-400 ISADDL
+400 ITSDDL

-487 GFDDQCSKL
+487 GFDDQGSKF

-560 YKLSLKG
+560 YKLSLAG

-573 DDLTGDQ
+573 DGLTGDQ
-580 RFFIAHAMGWREKMR
+580 RFFISHAMGWREKMR

-629 EVKEGDAMWLDRESR
+629 DVKKGDAMWLDRESR

>member
-1 MGALFNMATNNSGIA
+1 MATLNSGIA

-65 REIIEGDTGKIG
+65 RKIIEGDTGKIG

-84 AADAIEAL
+84 AADAIESL

-97 AGYLAQVDGITNLA
+97 SSYIAQVDGITNLA

-171 FAEHVTAMFKLVGID
+171 FAEHVTAMFKLIGIVAD
-186 VEGQRILD
+186 GQRILD

-217 KFSRSELETLMPGF
+217 KFSRAGLETLMPGF

-282 SGTAPYLTEAIVNQ
+282 SGAAPYLTEAIVNQ

-347 DEIIKYLIEAY
+347 DELIKYLIEAY

-371 TKAKALEK
+371 TKTKALEK

-400 ISADDL
+400 ITSNDL
-406 MGNMLRVAKF
+406 MGNILRVAKF

-487 GFDDQCSKL
+487 GFDDQGSKF

-560 YKLSLKG
+560 YKLSLAG

-573 DDLTGDQ
+573 DGLTGDQ
-580 RFFIAHAMGWREKMR
+580 RFFISHAMGWREKMR
-595 AETRRMRITVDPHS
+595 PETRRVRITVDPHS

-629 EVKEGDAMWLDRESR
+629 EVKKGDAMWLDRESR

>member
-1 MGALFNMATNNSGIA
+1 MATLNSGIA

-65 REIIEGDTGKIG
+65 REIIEGDNGKIG

-84 AADAIEAL
+84 AADAIESL

-97 AGYLAQVDGITNLA
+97 SSYLAQVDGITSLA

-136 AKDSATNIMHMVQ
+136 AKDSMSNIMHMVQ

-171 FAEHVTAMFKLVGID
+171 FAEHVTAMFKLIGID
-186 VEGQRILD
+186 ADGQRILD

-217 KFSRSELETLMPGF
+217 KFSRAELETLMPGF
-231 DWALYLSA
+231 DWALYLKA
-239 GEVPAK
+239 GDVPEK

-282 SGTAPYLTEAIVNQ
+282 SGTAPYLTAAIVNQ

-347 DEIIKYLIEAY
+347 DELIKYLIEAY

-371 TKAKALEK
+371 TKTKALEK

-400 ISADDL
+400 ITSDDL

-487 GFDDQCSKL
+487 GFDDQGSKF

-560 YKLSLKG
+560 YKLSLAG

-573 DDLTGDQ
+573 DGLTGDQ
-580 RFFIAHAMGWREKMR
+580 RFFISHAMGWREKMR

-629 EVKEGDAMWLDRESR
+629 DVKKGDAMWLDRESR

>member
-1 MGALFNMATNNSGIA
+1 MATLNSGIA
-16 FEHFDRSVRPQDD
+16 FEHFDKSVRPQDD

-65 REIIEGDTGKIG
+65 RAIIESDNGKIG

-92 GISPI
+92 GTTPI

-111 EFIEVMAKLEAA
+111 EFTSVMAKLEAA

-136 AKDSATNIMHMVQ
+136 AKDSESNIMHMVQ
-149 GAISLPDEEYYREA
+149 GAISLPDEEYYRED
-163 EHAEIRSA
+163 EHAEIRKA
-171 FAEHVTAMFKLVGID
+171 FAEHVTAMFKLVGIAAD
-186 VEGQRILD
+186 GQRILD
-194 LETKIAAH
+194 LETKIASH
-202 HWDSVKDRDATLTYN
+202 HWDAVKDRDATLTYN
-217 KFSRSELETLMPGF
+217 KFSRAELETLMPGF

-239 GEVPAK
+239 GEVPEK

-258 TGIAGLLQTEKLEDW
+258 TGLAGLLQSEPLEDW

-282 SGTAPYLTEAIVNQ
+282 SGAAPYLNEAIVNQ
-296 NFKFYGTTLSG
+296 NFKFFGTTLSG

-347 DEIIKYLIEAY
+347 DELIRYLIEAY

-363 NLDWMSPA
+363 NLDWMSPV
-371 TKAKALEK
+371 TKEKALEK

-400 ISADDL
+400 ISPDDL

-416 ERDYELAKIGVP
+416 ERDFELAKIGVP
-428 VDKTEWHMTPQTV
+428 VDRTEWHMTPQTV

-466 AADAAT
+466 NADAAT

-487 GFDDQCSKL
+487 GFDDQGSKF

-504 WWVDSDRVEFEKR
+504 WWVDSDRAEFEKR
-517 ANVLIEQ
+517 ANILIEQ

-529 PVDAPEMSVN
+529 PIDAPEMSVN

-550 LGGLAIAYNA
+550 LGGLAIAYQA
-560 YKLSLKG
+560 YKLSLQG
-567 QEAPII
+567 QEAPVI
-573 DDLTGDQ
+573 DGLTGDQ

-595 AETRRMRITVDPHS
+595 PETRRVRITIDPHS

>member
-1 MGALFNMATNNSGIA
+1 MATNNSGIA

-29 LYRHVNGT
+29 LYRHVNGA
-37 WLRDF
+37 WLNNF

-65 REIIEGDTGKIG
+65 LAIIEADSGKIG

-97 AGYLAQVDGITNLA
+97 AGYLAQVDGINNLA
-111 EFIEVMAKLEAA
+111 EFTEVMAKLEAA

-130 SGVVPD
+130 SGVVAD
-136 AKDSATNIMHMVQ
+136 AKDSTTNIMHMVQ

-171 FAEHVTAMFKLVGID
+171 FAEHVTAMFKLIGID
-186 VEGQRILD
+186 ADGQRILD
-194 LETKIAAH
+194 LETKIASH

-217 KFSRSELETLMPGF
+217 KFSRAELETLMPGF
-231 DWALYLSA
+231 DWALYLRA
-239 GEVPAK
+239 GEVPEI
-245 AFESVIVMEPSFF
+245 AFKSVIVMEPSFF
-258 TGIAGLLQTEKLEDW
+258 TGLAGLLQSEPLEDW
-273 KLWLKWEII
+273 KLWLKWEIV
-282 SGTAPYLTEAIVNQ
+282 SGAAPYLTAAIVNQ

-347 DEIIKYLIEAY
+347 AEIIDYLTEAY

-363 NLDWMSPA
+363 NLDWMSA
-371 TKAKALEK
+371 ETKVKAIEK
-379 LGKFTPKVGY
+379 LDKFTAKVGY

-400 ISADDL
+400 ISPDDL

-416 ERDYELAKIGVP
+416 ERDFELAKIGVP
-428 VDKTEWHMTPQTV
+428 VDRTEWHMPPQTV
-441 NAYYSPRGNEV
+441 NAYYSPRSNEV
-452 VFPAA
+452 VFPAGF
-457 ILQSPYFDL
+457 LQWPYFDL
-466 AADAAT
+466 NADAAV
-472 NYAGIGATIGHEIGH
+472 NYAGIGATIGHELGH
-487 GFDDQCSKL
+487 GFDDQGSKY

-504 WWVDSDRVEFEKR
+504 WWLDSDRVEFEKR
-517 ANVLIEQ
+517 TKQLIDQ
-524 FNALH
+524 FDALH
-529 PVDAPEMSVN
+529 PSDTPEMTVN

-550 LGGLAIAYNA
+550 LGGLAIGYLA

-567 QEAPII
+567 EEAPII

-595 AETRRMRITVDPHS
+595 PETRRVRITVDPHS
-609 PDEFR
+609 PEEFR

-629 EVKEGDAMWLDRESR
+629 DVKKGDAMWLDRESR

>member
-1 MGALFNMATNNSGIA
+1 MATKISGIA

-97 AGYLAQVDGITNLA
+97 VGYLAQVDGITNLA

-171 FAEHVTAMFKLVGID
+171 FAEHVTAMFKLIGIAAD
-186 VEGQRILD
+186 GQRILD

-217 KFSRSELETLMPGF
+217 KFSRAELETLMPGF

-239 GEVPAK
+239 GDLPAK
-245 AFESVIVMEPSFF
+245 AFENVIVMEPSFF
-258 TGIAGLLQTEKLEDW
+258 TGIAGLLQSEPLEDW
-273 KLWLKWEII
+273 KLWLKWEIV

-347 DEIIKYLIEAY
+347 DEIIKNLIQAY

-389 PDKWRDYSALE
+389 PDKWRDFSALE

-428 VDKTEWHMTPQTV
+428 VDKSEWHMTPQTV

-466 AADAAT
+466 SADDAT

-487 GFDDQCSKL
+487 GFDDQGSKF

-504 WWVDSDRVEFEKR
+504 WWVDSDRAEFEKR

-524 FNALH
+524 FNALI
-529 PVDAPEMSVN
+529 PEDVPEMTVN

-573 DDLTGDQ
+573 DNLTGDQ

-609 PDEFR
+609 PEEFR

-629 EVKEGDAMWLDRESR
+629 DVKEGDAMWLDPESR

>member
-1 MGALFNMATNNSGIA
+1 MATDKSGIA

-37 WLRDF
+37 WLKDF

-65 REIIEGDTGKIG
+65 LAIIEADNGKIG
-77 ALYKSFM
+77 NLYKSFM

-97 AGYLAQVDGITNLA
+97 TGYLAQVDGITNLS

-130 SGVVPD
+130 YGVVAD
-136 AKDSATNIMHMVQ
+136 AKDSTTNIMHMVQ

-171 FAEHVTAMFKLVGID
+171 FAEHVTAMFKLIGID
-186 VEGQRILD
+186 ADGQRILD

-202 HWDSVKDRDATLTYN
+202 HWDAVKDRDATLTYN
-217 KFSRSELETLMPGF
+217 KFSRAELETLMPGF
-231 DWALYLSA
+231 DWALYLAA

-245 AFESVIVMEPSFF
+245 AFETVIVMEPSFF
-258 TGIAGLLQTEKLEDW
+258 TGLAGLLQSEPLEDW
-273 KLWLKWEII
+273 KLWLKWEVV
-282 SGTAPYLTEAIVNQ
+282 SGAAPYLTQAIVNQ

-347 DEIIKYLIEAY
+347 AEIINYLTEAY
-358 RISIT
+358 RISIN
-363 NLDWMSPA
+363 NLDWMSA
-371 TKAKALEK
+371 ETKVKAIEKLEK
-379 LGKFTPKVGY
+379 FTAKVGY

-400 ISADDL
+400 ISPDDL
-406 MGNMLRVAKF
+406 MGNILRVAKF
-416 ERDYELAKIGVP
+416 ERDFELAKIGVP
-428 VDKTEWHMTPQTV
+428 VDRTEWHMPPQTV
-441 NAYYSPRGNEV
+441 NAYYSPRSNEV
-452 VFPAA
+452 VFPAGF
-457 ILQSPYFDL
+457 LQWPYFDL
-466 AADAAT
+466 NADAAV
-472 NYAGIGATIGHEIGH
+472 NYAGIGATIGHELGH
-487 GFDDQCSKL
+487 GFDDQGSKY

-504 WWVDSDRVEFEKR
+504 WWLDSDRIEFEKR
-517 ANVLIEQ
+517 TKQLIDQ
-524 FNALH
+524 FDALH
-529 PVDAPEMSVN
+529 PSDTPEMTVN

-550 LGGLAIAYNA
+550 LGGLAIAYQA

-567 QEAPII
+567 EAAPII

-595 AETRRMRITVDPHS
+595 LETRRVRITVDPHS
-609 PDEFR
+609 PEEFR
-614 CNQIISNLDTFYEAF
+614 CNQIISNLDVFYEAF
-629 EVKEGDAMWLDRESR
+629 EVKKGDAMWLDRESR

>member
-1 MGALFNMATNNSGIA
+1 MATLNSGIA
-16 FEHFDRSVRPQDD
+16 FEHFDKSVRPQDD

-65 REIIEGDTGKIG
+65 RAIIEGDAGKIG

-111 EFIEVMAKLEAA
+111 EFTSVMAKLEAA

-163 EHAEIRSA
+163 EHAEIRNA

-186 VEGQRILD
+186 ADGQRILD

-217 KFSRSELETLMPGF
+217 KFSRAELETLMPGF

-245 AFESVIVMEPSFF
+245 AFETVIVMEPSFF

-347 DEIIKYLIEAY
+347 DELIKYLIEAY

-466 AADAAT
+466 AADAAI

-487 GFDDQCSKL
+487 GFDDQGSKF

-504 WWVDSDRVEFEKR
+504 WWVDSDRLEFEKR

-529 PVDAPEMSVN
+529 PIDAPEMSVN